1 MRRSDQIYRVLQSHK
16 ILLDTSFA
24 MEPGFPEFIQEYA
37 PAFRRNPILIP
48 AVVLWELRKH
58 CREFRVDTVARSALE
73 LMALLILS
81 RQAQVRCEHC
91 DRFQDLVIL
100 RVTLQHMLAHDIVV
114 LTNDTELMLDLR
126 AMWRCKSVESNQHL
140 EVLKI
145 HGRTQRVCFFK
156 EWDGRTRNHPTSP
169 VCVEE

>member
-1 MRRSDQIYRVLQSHK
+1 MRHQNEIYSVLQSHK

-24 MEPGFPEFIQEYA
+24 MQSGFPEFIQTYA

-48 AVVLWELRKH
+48 TVVLWELRKH
-58 CREFRVDTVARSALE
+58 CRESRIDTVARSTLE

-81 RQAQVRCEHC
+81 RQAQVRCEKC

-100 RVTLQHMLAHDIVV
+100 RVTLQHMLSHSIVV
-114 LTNDTELMLDLR
+114 LTNDTDLMLDLR
-126 AMWRCKSVESNQHL
+126 TMWRCKSVESDQHL

-145 HGRTQRVCFFK
+145 HGWTQRVCFFE
-156 EWDGRTRNHPTSP
+156 EWDCRIRNRSTSP
-169 VCVEE
+169 AFVEE